1 MCVLCGESILR
12 IHWTDQKQLSETA
25 YPSGSRQKE
34 RHYRVRLLNQVL
46 SYYGLKVDD
55 WNGVKFVVRDKKGR
69 SEIVHDLGG
78 IWAKVEKLI
87 GRPLNPLDS
96 GLMNFLDKTKK
107 IEE

>member
-12 IHWTDQKQLSETA
+12 IHWTDQKTA

-34 RHYRVRLLNQVL
+34 RHYRIRLLNQVL
-46 SYYGLKVDD
+46 AYYGLKVDD

-78 IWAKVEKLI
+78 LWTKAEKLI

-96 GLMNFLDKTKK
+96 GLMNFLDRNNTKK
-107 IEE
+107 IDE